1 VAGVEWRDADRA
13 TRHSPL
19 ANRHPMSRR
28 RKQRGVPVSLF
39 PFLSVLACVIGVL
52 TLLITAMA
60 LGQLNPNAIA
70 QAEAYQQ
77 ARQQADQA
85 QQQIAR
91 LTELAAQAQA
101 AQEKIDLANAE
112 VARLR
117 QKNDAVE
124 KQRSDQA
131 ALEAEADRL
140 RQEVPELQAELRRRQ
155 QQVPKLEAALAQKKG
170 LKPEAKVRVQPSGS
184 GVGFKPVF
192 VECQAEGIIIHDG
205 PAPVAVR
212 RNELGSAPAFLA
224 LLQRVA
230 DDEKAT
236 VVFLLRDNGV
246 GTYQIASA
254 VARANYARNGKLP
267 LVGHGE
273 LDLSLFKN
281 QK

>member
-1 VAGVEWRDADRA
+1 M
-13 TRHSPL
+13 T
-19 ANRHPMSRR
+19 RR
-28 RKQRGVPVSLF
+28 RKQRGMPVSLF

-60 LGQLNPNAIA
+60 LGQLNPKAIE
-70 QAEAYQQ
+70 QAEAYQK
-77 ARQQADQA
+77 ARGQAD
-85 QQQIAR
+85 
-91 LTELAAQAQA
+91 AAQRETERLQELVAKAQA
-101 AQEKIDLANAE
+101 AREQIDRANAE
-112 VARLR
+112 AARLQ

-124 KQRSDQA
+124 ALRAEHA
-131 ALEAEADRL
+131 ALLAEADRL

-155 QQVPKLEAALAQKKG
+155 LQLPKLQAALADKMG

-192 VECQAEGIIIHDG
+192 VECQAEGVIIHEG
-205 PAPVAVR
+205 AAPAAVR
-212 RNELGSAPAFLA
+212 RGELSSHPAFLA

-230 DDEKAT
+230 DDQKAT
-236 VVFLLRDNGV
+236 VVFLLRDNGI
-246 GTYQIASA
+246 GTYQIASS

-273 LDLSLFKN
+273 LDLSLFKT